1 MVGRF
6 TGDIIIAGFIGVATV
21 TVVVRVLGIV
31 GGGGVTVTVKVR
43 VIIGLAPSVALNMML
58 AMPVDIGVMVRVL
71 VAVGL
76 LVVAMLAVAMLDWLD
91 IAVKLRLSVSVKYW
105 ARSMVCGVP
114 MIAVIGNTSPC
125 GAVSWLI
132 APIIRYCGSAIWA
145 LVVWLVV
152 VLASCVHLPV

>member
-76 LVVAMLAVAMLDWLD
+76 LAVAMLDWLD

-105 ARSMVCGVP
+105 ARSMVCAVP

-145 LVVWLVV
+145 LVVWLVI